1 MSFAIRDPKETQS
14 HLGWTRI
21 ATPVT
26 HFVVVVVVAAAAVVV
41 AAAVDSFHS
50 LMDPIAQRGFVQ
62 SLDFLEA
69 YLSRGFG
76 ESRDQPWLEVPPERK
91 WLVCWSHFLGC
102 CCLQLGLPMCS
113 TKQHDYPEDL
123 GDSAAAAAAAAA
135 AVWVAGMQVAE
146 LGIAVVVGLV
156 AAVELDVVV
165 AVAVAVQ
172 VAAVAAAAAPEI
184 P

>member
-1 MSFAIRDPKETQS
+1 MIRDPKETQS

-26 HFVVVVVVAAAAVVV
+26 HFVVVVAAAAAAAVVAA

-76 ESRDQPWLEVPPERK
+76 ESRDRPWLEVPPERK

-135 AVWVAGMQVAE
+135 VWVAGMQVAE

-156 AAVELDVVV
+156 AAVELVVV
-165 AVAVAVQ
+165 AAAVAVAVQ